1 MLPFRVKQQK
11 MIVKTG
17 KFSVLVGMRRST
29 KQQSGEFQV
38 RAESLWLNS
47 QIKCVAAAH
56 NYKIRKN
63 ASVQMKRH
71 ANSRSKQWQFT
82 QVTLYDTYGSG
93 GGAGAAVEFHMDDNV
108 HAVGNSTV
116 TTKQQLPRMSM
127 SDYVGQ
133 AHIIQ
138 LDATVY
144 AV

>member
-63 ASVQMKRH
+63 AGVQMKRH
-71 ANSRSKQWQFT
+71 ANWRASSGNLRRSRCMT
-82 QVTLYDTYGSG
+82 RT
-93 GGAGAAVEFHMDDNV
+93 GAAAAPVLQLKFIWM
-108 HAVGNSTV
+108 TV
-116 TTKQQLPRMSM
+116 FTPLETAP
-127 SDYVGQ
+127 
-133 AHIIQ
+133 
-138 LDATVY
+138 
-144 AV
+144 